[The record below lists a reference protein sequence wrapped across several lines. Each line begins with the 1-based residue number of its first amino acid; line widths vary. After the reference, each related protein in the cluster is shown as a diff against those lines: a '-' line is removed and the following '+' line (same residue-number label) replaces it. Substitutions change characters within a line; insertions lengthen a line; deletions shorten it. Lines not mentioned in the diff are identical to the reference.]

1 MKLQNAKQPG
11 KLDSVSLI
19 LAMWIIVNSFDF
31 IFSVPCLYNHPNT
44 SLTINNGVTN
54 LNLSNALLLYWWSS

>member
-11 KLDSVSLI
+11 KLVSVSLI

-31 IFSVPCLYNHPNT
+31 IVSVPCLYNHPNT
-44 SLTINNGVTN
+44 SLTFNNGVRN
-54 LNLSNALLLYWWSS
+54 LNLSNALLFYWWSL